1 MISNH
6 YCINKIRSQ
15 PEMICL
21 VSPKGACQRSVKTM
35 INEASA
41 REARKKPV
49 VREST
54 SGTAQL
60 FRRTKR
66 YKPLAFL
73 YHTGAST
80 PSRLRTL
87 AENQLRNVKIEAPPR
102 KKNWHVRPNGREGP
116 KSNDR

>member
-1 MISNH
+1 
-6 YCINKIRSQ
+6 
-15 PEMICL
+15 
-21 VSPKGACQRSVKTM
+21 M

-102 KKNWHVRPNGREGP
+102 KRTGTFDPTGERGQNRTIDEASPRKKNSHVRPQRERKVKIEG
-116 KSNDR
+116 